1 MSYSLIIPIYNE
13 VKTLPILLKQL
24 HTLESVNEIILIDD
38 GSTDGSQNILNHHC
52 DINESILIKNK
63 FNLGKGQSIK
73 KGIEIASSTN
83 VILADADLEIDIE
96 AISYLIEKHELML
109 NEPKANNVLVGVR
122 KSQENQNGLTLLDL
136 GNKLINFIFNLIYKS
151 NFEDILCCLKIINK
165 NQILNFNLSSQ
176 GFEIETEIMAK
187 IAKNK
192 FLVKQ
197 VNIDYKPRSVEDGK
211 KIKKSDS
218 YYIFKKMIKEKFI
231 R

>member
-38 GSTDGSQNILNHHC
+38 GSKDGSQYILDHHC
-52 DINESILIKNK
+52 DLNEIILIKNK
-63 FNLGKGQSIK
+63 FNLGKGHSIK
-73 KGIEIASSTN
+73 KGLEVASSTN
-83 VILADADLEIDIE
+83 VILADADLEIDIK
-96 AISYLIEKHELML
+96 AISNLIEKHELML

-122 KSQENQNGLTLLDL
+122 KSQENQSGLTLLDL

-165 NQILNFNLSSQ
+165 SQILNFNLSSQ

-197 VNIDYKPRSVEDGK
+197 VNIDYNPRSVEDGK
-211 KIKKSDS
+211 KIKKLDS
-218 YYIFKKMIKEKFI
+218 YYIFKKMFKEKFI